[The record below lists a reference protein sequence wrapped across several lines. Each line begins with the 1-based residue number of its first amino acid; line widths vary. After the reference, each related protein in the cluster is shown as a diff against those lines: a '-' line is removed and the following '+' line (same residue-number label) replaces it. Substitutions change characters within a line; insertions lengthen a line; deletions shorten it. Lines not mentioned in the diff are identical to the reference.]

1 MRLLLN
7 PTFLAQQQNNN
18 TSSNGTNTPTYM
30 IECAGPDGK
39 LITHLPTYFPVFNCI
54 DESIHGN
61 SDASSNSDQGICFI
75 WGCLLSVILTL
86 LSAGT
91 FIAFLLLC
99 RSHIIVDGSRTT
111 KLIFFFSFSSCGL
124 FLLQQIFD
132 GDPHIAAVGELIEGS
147 VSICVAFVLA
157 SLLCRI
163 YEKPKN
169 IVYVVMPLF
178 SVIILA
184 NLIIFICGSFGTF
197 TSKRNH
203 VLDCHDPT
211 WILFNVL
218 DSILCTFSLLAAY
231 GISRKMKKMLISENY
246 RKRKTKQIWIV
257 AIIYSLS
264 TYVTLIYSITRYVNS
279 FKDENE
285 NICDHWE
292 IEKVE
297 NSTVKDALSKLS
309 FGVLMYIVD
318 TFVPMWAVVILIRDL
333 FPADRSSSSGRSSSW
348 SGEEYIG
355 RPGGSF
361 LGRTSS
367 LLNDDSLLSTVMEGE
382 EDDEDGN
389 NVGGRVLSTRD
400 LILDRSYSKDGG
412 QYLSSKSSQSYSL
425 TG

>member
-1 MRLLLN
+1 M
-7 PTFLAQQQNNN
+7 
-18 TSSNGTNTPTYM
+18 
-30 IECAGPDGK
+30 
-39 LITHLPTYFPVFNCI
+39 
-54 DESIHGN
+54 
-61 SDASSNSDQGICFI
+61 
-75 WGCLLSVILTL
+75 
-86 LSAGT
+86 
-91 FIAFLLLC
+91 
-99 RSHIIVDGSRTT
+99 
-111 KLIFFFSFSSCGL
+111 
-124 FLLQQIFD
+124 
-132 GDPHIAAVGELIEGS
+132 
-147 VSICVAFVLA
+147 
-157 SLLCRI
+157 
-163 YEKPKN
+163 
-169 IVYVVMPLF
+169 
-178 SVIILA
+178 
-184 NLIIFICGSFGTF
+184 
-197 TSKRNH
+197 
-203 VLDCHDPT
+203 
-211 WILFNVL
+211 
-218 DSILCTFSLLAAY
+218 
-231 GISRKMKKMLISENY
+231 
-246 RKRKTKQIWIV
+246 
-257 AIIYSLS
+257 
-264 TYVTLIYSITRYVNS
+264 IYSITRYVNS

-382 EDDEDGN
+382 EDAEDGN
-389 NVGGRVLSTRD
+389 NGGGRVLSTRD